1 MRQSEEKYKSLGQ
14 WCNKVRSSRRE
25 VDNNEK
31 PCINLSN
38 DQIKILTGI
47 GFVWDLK
54 KNIIAV
60 P

>member
-1 MRQSEEKYKSLGQ
+1 MSLGQ
-14 WCNKVRSSRRE
+14 WCSDVRSSRRE
-25 VDNNEK
+25 MDNNEK
-31 PCINLSN
+31 PRINLPN

>member
-1 MRQSEEKYKSLGQ
+1 MRQSEEKYMSLGQ
-14 WCNKVRSSRRE
+14 WCSDVRSSRRE
-25 VDNNEK
+25 MDNNEK
-31 PCINLSN
+31 PRINLSN